1 MLKKVMIMLLMICS
15 LFLFGC
21 GKEENNDSN
30 KNNITYTNKFE
41 CIREYKLTKDQVF
54 YATKEEPLNGEK
66 GDAVNVTYTRSYD
79 FDKNGDKLLK
89 YYDITTYDY
98 ILDYDM
104 DKTYKLLNKYID
116 SLKKDNSKSK
126 ILTVPFFIASDNII
140 ISSLGPK
147 IKFKYEIID
156 NVKGK
161 IKTKVTDFGVNNA
174 LVEMYFEL
182 EIGYLVVIP
191 MNKKESVLK
200 TEILISSKIINGKV
214 PTFYGKNI
222 FKESSISTSN

>member
-1 MLKKVMIMLLMICS
+1 MKLKERLKRKYYFLITFLIS
-15 LFLFGC
+15 LFLFIIIFSLYS
-21 GKEENNDSN
+21 KKLNPKLNDYIDFLVKDEIYKKVIKSNNFITNEEVND
-30 KNNITYTNKFE
+30 ILY
-41 CIREYKLTKDQVF
+41 I
-54 YATKEEPLNGEK
+54 
-66 GDAVNVTYTRSYD
+66 
-79 FDKNGDKLLK
+79 DKNKSNEIV
-89 YYDITTYDY
+89 Y
-98 ILDYDM
+98 LDYDI

-174 LVEMYFEL
+174 LVEMYFEH

-222 FKESSISTSN
+222 FKESSVSTSN

>member
-1 MLKKVMIMLLMICS
+1 MKLKERLKRKYYILITFLIS
-15 LFLFGC
+15 LFLFIIIFSLYS
-21 GKEENNDSN
+21 KKLNPKLNDYINFLVKDEIYKKVIKSNNFITNEEV
-30 KNNITYTNKFE
+30 NNILY
-41 CIREYKLTKDQVF
+41 I
-54 YATKEEPLNGEK
+54 
-66 GDAVNVTYTRSYD
+66 
-79 FDKNGDKLLK
+79 DKNKSSEIV
-89 YYDITTYDY
+89 Y
-98 ILDYDM
+98 LDYDI
-104 DKTYKLLNKYID
+104 DKTYKLLNKYIE

-222 FKESSISTSN
+222 FKESSVSTSN

>member
-1 MLKKVMIMLLMICS
+1 MKLKERLKRKYYFLITFLIS
-15 LFLFGC
+15 LFLFIIIFSLYS
-21 GKEENNDSN
+21 KKLNPKLNDYIDFLVKDEIYKKVIKSNNF
-30 KNNITYTNKFE
+30 ITNQE
-41 CIREYKLTKDQVF
+41 
-54 YATKEEPLNGEK
+54 
-66 GDAVNVTYTRSYD
+66 VNDILYI
-79 FDKNGDKLLK
+79 DKNKSNEIV
-89 YYDITTYDY
+89 Y
-98 ILDYDM
+98 LDYDI

-222 FKESSISTSN
+222 FKESGVSTSN

>member
-1 MLKKVMIMLLMICS
+1 MKLKERLKRKYYILITFLIS
-15 LFLFGC
+15 LFLFIIIFSLYI
-21 GKEENNDSN
+21 KKLNPKLNDYIDFLVKDEIYKKVIKSNNFITNEEVND
-30 KNNITYTNKFE
+30 ILY
-41 CIREYKLTKDQVF
+41 I
-54 YATKEEPLNGEK
+54 
-66 GDAVNVTYTRSYD
+66 
-79 FDKNGDKLLK
+79 DKNKSNEIV
-89 YYDITTYDY
+89 Y
-98 ILDYDM
+98 LDYNM
-104 DKTYKLLNKYID
+104 DKTYKLLNKYIE

-126 ILTVPFFIASDNII
+126 ILTVPLFIASDNII

-222 FKESSISTSN
+222 FKESGVSTSN

>member
-1 MLKKVMIMLLMICS
+1 MKLKERLKRKYYILITFLIS
-15 LFLFGC
+15 LFLFIIIFSLYS
-21 GKEENNDSN
+21 KKLNPKLNDYIDFLVKDEIYKKVTKSNNFITNEEVND
-30 KNNITYTNKFE
+30 ILY
-41 CIREYKLTKDQVF
+41 I
-54 YATKEEPLNGEK
+54 
-66 GDAVNVTYTRSYD
+66 
-79 FDKNGDKLLK
+79 DKNKSNEIV
-89 YYDITTYDY
+89 Y
-98 ILDYDM
+98 LDYDI

-156 NVKGK
+156 NIKGK

-222 FKESSISTSN
+222 FKESGVSTSN

>member
-1 MLKKVMIMLLMICS
+1 MKLKERLKRKYYILITFLIS
-15 LFLFGC
+15 LFLFIIIFSLYSE
-21 GKEENNDSN
+21 KLNPKLNDYIDFLVKDEIYKKVIKSNNFITNEEINYILYID
-30 KNNITYTNKFE
+30 KNNSNEIVY
-41 CIREYKLTKDQVF
+41 
-54 YATKEEPLNGEK
+54 
-66 GDAVNVTYTRSYD
+66 
-79 FDKNGDKLLK
+79 
-89 YYDITTYDY
+89 
-98 ILDYDM
+98 LDYDI

-200 TEILISSKIINGKV
+200 TEILISSKVINGKV

-222 FKESSISTSN
+222 FKESGVSTSN

>member
-1 MLKKVMIMLLMICS
+1 MKLKERLKRKYYILITFLIS
-15 LFLFGC
+15 LFLFIIIFSLYS
-21 GKEENNDSN
+21 KKLNPKLNDYIDFLVKDEIYKKVIKSNNFITNEEVND
-30 KNNITYTNKFE
+30 ILY
-41 CIREYKLTKDQVF
+41 I
-54 YATKEEPLNGEK
+54 
-66 GDAVNVTYTRSYD
+66 
-79 FDKNGDKLLK
+79 DKNKSNEIV
-89 YYDITTYDY
+89 Y
-98 ILDYDM
+98 LDYDI

-126 ILTVPFFIASDNII
+126 ILTVPFFITSDNII

-200 TEILISSKIINGKV
+200 TEILISSKVINGKV

-222 FKESSISTSN
+222 FKESGVSTSN

>member
-1 MLKKVMIMLLMICS
+1 MFIIIFSLYSKKLNPKLNDYIDFLVKDEIYKKVIKSNNFITN
-15 LFLFGC
+15 
-21 GKEENNDSN
+21 EEVND
-30 KNNITYTNKFE
+30 ILY
-41 CIREYKLTKDQVF
+41 I
-54 YATKEEPLNGEK
+54 
-66 GDAVNVTYTRSYD
+66 
-79 FDKNGDKLLK
+79 DKNKSNEIV
-89 YYDITTYDY
+89 Y
-98 ILDYDM
+98 LDYDI

-222 FKESSISTSN
+222 FKESSVSTSN

>member
-1 MLKKVMIMLLMICS
+1 MKLKERLKRKYYILITFLIS
-15 LFLFGC
+15 LFLFVIIFSLYS
-21 GKEENNDSN
+21 KKLNPKLNDYIDFLVKDEIYKKVIKSNNFITNEEINDILYID
-30 KNNITYTNKFE
+30 KNNSNEIVY
-41 CIREYKLTKDQVF
+41 
-54 YATKEEPLNGEK
+54 
-66 GDAVNVTYTRSYD
+66 
-79 FDKNGDKLLK
+79 
-89 YYDITTYDY
+89 
-98 ILDYDM
+98 LDYDI

-147 IKFKYEIID
+147 VKFKYEIID

-200 TEILISSKIINGKV
+200 TEILISSKVINGKV

-222 FKESSISTSN
+222 FKESGVSTSN

>member
-1 MLKKVMIMLLMICS
+1 MKLKERLKRKYYILITFLIS
-15 LFLFGC
+15 LFLFIIIFSLYS
-21 GKEENNDSN
+21 KKLNPKLNDYIDFLVKDEIYKKVIKSNNFITNEEVND
-30 KNNITYTNKFE
+30 ILY
-41 CIREYKLTKDQVF
+41 I
-54 YATKEEPLNGEK
+54 
-66 GDAVNVTYTRSYD
+66 
-79 FDKNGDKLLK
+79 DKNKSNEIV
-89 YYDITTYDY
+89 Y
-98 ILDYDM
+98 LDYDI

-182 EIGYLVVIP
+182 EIGYLVVIH

-222 FKESSISTSN
+222 FKESGVSTSN

>member
-1 MLKKVMIMLLMICS
+1 MKLKERLKRKYYILITFLIS
-15 LFLFGC
+15 LFLFIIIFSLYSE
-21 GKEENNDSN
+21 KLNPKLNDYIDFLVKDEIYKKVIKSNNFITNEEV
-30 KNNITYTNKFE
+30 NNILY
-41 CIREYKLTKDQVF
+41 I
-54 YATKEEPLNGEK
+54 
-66 GDAVNVTYTRSYD
+66 
-79 FDKNGDKLLK
+79 DKNKSNEIV
-89 YYDITTYDY
+89 Y
-98 ILDYDM
+98 LDYDI

-200 TEILISSKIINGKV
+200 TEILISSKVINGKV

-222 FKESSISTSN
+222 FKESGVSTSN

>member
-1 MLKKVMIMLLMICS
+1 MKLKERLKRKYYILITFLIS
-15 LFLFGC
+15 LFLFIIIFSLYS
-21 GKEENNDSN
+21 KKLNPKLNDYIDFLVKDEIYKKVIKSNNFITNEEVND
-30 KNNITYTNKFE
+30 ILY
-41 CIREYKLTKDQVF
+41 I
-54 YATKEEPLNGEK
+54 
-66 GDAVNVTYTRSYD
+66 
-79 FDKNGDKLLK
+79 DKNKSNEIV
-89 YYDITTYDY
+89 Y
-98 ILDYDM
+98 LDYDI
-104 DKTYKLLNKYID
+104 DKTYKLLNKYIE

-147 IKFKYEIID
+147 IKFKDEIID

-161 IKTKVTDFGVNNA
+161 IKTKVTGFGVNNA

-222 FKESSISTSN
+222 FKESGVSTSN

>member
-1 MLKKVMIMLLMICS
+1 MKLKKRLKRKYYILITFLIS
-15 LFLFGC
+15 LFLFIIIFSLYS
-21 GKEENNDSN
+21 KKLNPKLNDYIDFLVKDEIYKKVIKSNNFITNEEVNDILYIDKNDSN
-30 KNNITYTNKFE
+30 EIVY
-41 CIREYKLTKDQVF
+41 
-54 YATKEEPLNGEK
+54 
-66 GDAVNVTYTRSYD
+66 
-79 FDKNGDKLLK
+79 
-89 YYDITTYDY
+89 
-98 ILDYDM
+98 LDYDI

-222 FKESSISTSN
+222 FKESSVSTSN

>member
-1 MLKKVMIMLLMICS
+1 MKLKERLKRKYYILITFLIS
-15 LFLFGC
+15 LFLFIIIFSLYS
-21 GKEENNDSN
+21 KKLNPKLNDYIVKDEIYKKVIKSNNFITNEEVND
-30 KNNITYTNKFE
+30 ILY
-41 CIREYKLTKDQVF
+41 I
-54 YATKEEPLNGEK
+54 
-66 GDAVNVTYTRSYD
+66 
-79 FDKNGDKLLK
+79 DKNKSNEIV
-89 YYDITTYDY
+89 Y
-98 ILDYDM
+98 LDYDI

-147 IKFKYEIID
+147 VKFKYEIID

-222 FKESSISTSN
+222 FKESGVSTSN

>member
-1 MLKKVMIMLLMICS
+1 MKLKERLKRKYYILITFLIS
-15 LFLFGC
+15 LFLFVIIFSLYS
-21 GKEENNDSN
+21 KKLNPKLNDYIDFLVKDEIYKKVIKSNNFITNEEINDILYID
-30 KNNITYTNKFE
+30 KNNSNEIVY
-41 CIREYKLTKDQVF
+41 
-54 YATKEEPLNGEK
+54 
-66 GDAVNVTYTRSYD
+66 
-79 FDKNGDKLLK
+79 
-89 YYDITTYDY
+89 
-98 ILDYDM
+98 LDYDI

-222 FKESSISTSN
+222 FKESSVSTSN

>member
-1 MLKKVMIMLLMICS
+1 MKLKERLKRKYYILITFLIS
-15 LFLFGC
+15 LFLFIIIFSLYS
-21 GKEENNDSN
+21 KKLNPKLNDYIDFLVKDEIYKKVIKSNNFITNEEV
-30 KNNITYTNKFE
+30 NNILY
-41 CIREYKLTKDQVF
+41 I
-54 YATKEEPLNGEK
+54 
-66 GDAVNVTYTRSYD
+66 
-79 FDKNGDKLLK
+79 DKNKSNEIV
-89 YYDITTYDY
+89 Y
-98 ILDYDM
+98 LDYDI
-104 DKTYKLLNKYID
+104 DKTYKLLNKYIE

-222 FKESSISTSN
+222 FKESSVSTSN

>member
-1 MLKKVMIMLLMICS
+1 MKLKERLKRKYYILITFLIS
-15 LFLFGC
+15 LFLFIIIFSLYS
-21 GKEENNDSN
+21 KELNPKLNDYIDFLVKDEIYKKVIKSNNF
-30 KNNITYTNKFE
+30 ITN
-41 CIREYKLTKDQVF
+41 
-54 YATKEEPLNGEK
+54 EE
-66 GDAVNVTYTRSYD
+66 VNDILYI
-79 FDKNGDKLLK
+79 DKNKSNEIV
-89 YYDITTYDY
+89 Y
-98 ILDYDM
+98 LDYDI

-126 ILTVPFFIASDNII
+126 ILTVHFFIASDNII

-222 FKESSISTSN
+222 FKESSVSTSN

>member
-1 MLKKVMIMLLMICS
+1 MKLKERLKRKYYILITFLIS
-15 LFLFGC
+15 LFLFIIIFSLYS
-21 GKEENNDSN
+21 KKLNPKLNDYIDFLVKDEIYKKVIKSNNFITNEEVNDILYIDKNDSN
-30 KNNITYTNKFE
+30 EIVY
-41 CIREYKLTKDQVF
+41 
-54 YATKEEPLNGEK
+54 
-66 GDAVNVTYTRSYD
+66 
-79 FDKNGDKLLK
+79 
-89 YYDITTYDY
+89 
-98 ILDYDM
+98 LDYDI

-147 IKFKYEIID
+147 VKFKYEIID

-222 FKESSISTSN
+222 FKESGVSTSN

>member
-1 MLKKVMIMLLMICS
+1 MKLKERLKRKYYILITFLIS
-15 LFLFGC
+15 LFLFIIIFSLYS
-21 GKEENNDSN
+21 KKLNPKLNDYIDFLVKDEIYKKVIKSNNFITNEEV
-30 KNNITYTNKFE
+30 NNILY
-41 CIREYKLTKDQVF
+41 I
-54 YATKEEPLNGEK
+54 
-66 GDAVNVTYTRSYD
+66 
-79 FDKNGDKLLK
+79 DKNKSNEIV
-89 YYDITTYDY
+89 Y
-98 ILDYDM
+98 LDYDI

-161 IKTKVTDFGVNNA
+161 IKTKITDFGVNNA

-222 FKESSISTSN
+222 FKESGVSTSN

>member
-1 MLKKVMIMLLMICS
+1 MFVIIFSLYSKKLNPKLNDYIDFLVKDEIYKKVIKSNNFITN
-15 LFLFGC
+15 
-21 GKEENNDSN
+21 EEINDILYID
-30 KNNITYTNKFE
+30 KNNSNEIVY
-41 CIREYKLTKDQVF
+41 
-54 YATKEEPLNGEK
+54 
-66 GDAVNVTYTRSYD
+66 
-79 FDKNGDKLLK
+79 
-89 YYDITTYDY
+89 
-98 ILDYDM
+98 LDYDI

-147 IKFKYEIID
+147 VKFKYEIID

-200 TEILISSKIINGKV
+200 TEILISSKVINGKV

-222 FKESSISTSN
+222 FKESGVSTSN

>member
-1 MLKKVMIMLLMICS
+1 MKLKERLKRKYYILITFLIS
-15 LFLFGC
+15 LFLFIIIFSLYS
-21 GKEENNDSN
+21 KKLNPKLNDYIDFLVKDEIYKKVIKSNNFITNEEVND
-30 KNNITYTNKFE
+30 ILY
-41 CIREYKLTKDQVF
+41 I
-54 YATKEEPLNGEK
+54 
-66 GDAVNVTYTRSYD
+66 
-79 FDKNGDKLLK
+79 DKNKSNEIV
-89 YYDITTYDY
+89 Y
-98 ILDYDM
+98 LDYDI

-147 IKFKYEIID
+147 VKFKYEIID

-174 LVEMYFEL
+174 LVEIYFEL

-222 FKESSISTSN
+222 FKESSVSTSN

>member
-1 MLKKVMIMLLMICS
+1 MKLKERLKRKYYILITFLIS
-15 LFLFGC
+15 LFLFIIIFSLYS
-21 GKEENNDSN
+21 KKLNPKLNDYIDFLVKDEIYKKVIKSNNFITNEELND
-30 KNNITYTNKFE
+30 ILY
-41 CIREYKLTKDQVF
+41 I
-54 YATKEEPLNGEK
+54 
-66 GDAVNVTYTRSYD
+66 
-79 FDKNGDKLLK
+79 DKNKSNEIV
-89 YYDITTYDY
+89 Y
-98 ILDYDM
+98 LDYDI

-222 FKESSISTSN
+222 FKESSVSTSN

>member
-1 MLKKVMIMLLMICS
+1 MKLKERLKRKYYILITFLIS
-15 LFLFGC
+15 LFLFIIIFSLYS
-21 GKEENNDSN
+21 KKLNPKLNDYIDFLVKDEIYKKVIKSNNFITNEEVNDILYIDKNDSN
-30 KNNITYTNKFE
+30 EIVY
-41 CIREYKLTKDQVF
+41 
-54 YATKEEPLNGEK
+54 
-66 GDAVNVTYTRSYD
+66 
-79 FDKNGDKLLK
+79 
-89 YYDITTYDY
+89 
-98 ILDYDM
+98 LDYNM
-104 DKTYKLLNKYID
+104 DKTYKLLNKYIE

-126 ILTVPFFIASDNII
+126 ILTVPLFIASDNII

-200 TEILISSKIINGKV
+200 TEILISSKVINGKV

-222 FKESSISTSN
+222 FKESGVSTSN

>member
-1 MLKKVMIMLLMICS
+1 MKLKERLKRKYYILITFLIS
-15 LFLFGC
+15 LFLFIIIFSLYS
-21 GKEENNDSN
+21 KKLNPKLNDYIDFLVKDEIYKKVIKSNNFITNEEVND
-30 KNNITYTNKFE
+30 ILY
-41 CIREYKLTKDQVF
+41 I
-54 YATKEEPLNGEK
+54 
-66 GDAVNVTYTRSYD
+66 
-79 FDKNGDKLLK
+79 DKNKSNEIV
-89 YYDITTYDY
+89 Y
-98 ILDYDM
+98 LDYDI

-126 ILTVPFFIASDNII
+126 ILTVPFFITSDNII

-222 FKESSISTSN
+222 FKESGVSTSN

>member
-1 MLKKVMIMLLMICS
+1 MKLKERLKRKYYILITFLIS
-15 LFLFGC
+15 LFLFIIIFSLYS
-21 GKEENNDSN
+21 KKLNPKLNDYIDFLVKDEIYKKVIKSNNFITNEEIND
-30 KNNITYTNKFE
+30 ILY
-41 CIREYKLTKDQVF
+41 I
-54 YATKEEPLNGEK
+54 
-66 GDAVNVTYTRSYD
+66 
-79 FDKNGDKLLK
+79 DKNKSNEIV
-89 YYDITTYDY
+89 Y
-98 ILDYDM
+98 LDYDI

-222 FKESSISTSN
+222 FKESSVSAKIKS

>member
-1 MLKKVMIMLLMICS
+1 MKLKERLKRKYYILITFLISLFFFFFIFSLYSEKLNPKLNDYIDFLVKDEIYKKVIKSNNFITN
-15 LFLFGC
+15 
-21 GKEENNDSN
+21 EEVND
-30 KNNITYTNKFE
+30 ILY
-41 CIREYKLTKDQVF
+41 I
-54 YATKEEPLNGEK
+54 
-66 GDAVNVTYTRSYD
+66 
-79 FDKNGDKLLK
+79 DKNKSNEIV
-89 YYDITTYDY
+89 Y
-98 ILDYDM
+98 LDYDI

-147 IKFKYEIID
+147 VKFKYEIID

-222 FKESSISTSN
+222 FKESGVSTSN

>member
-1 MLKKVMIMLLMICS
+1 MKLKERLKRKYYILITFLIS
-15 LFLFGC
+15 LFLFIIIFSLYS
-21 GKEENNDSN
+21 KKLNPKLNDYIDFLVKDEIYRKVIKSNNFITNEEVNDILYIDKNDSN
-30 KNNITYTNKFE
+30 EIVY
-41 CIREYKLTKDQVF
+41 
-54 YATKEEPLNGEK
+54 
-66 GDAVNVTYTRSYD
+66 
-79 FDKNGDKLLK
+79 
-89 YYDITTYDY
+89 
-98 ILDYDM
+98 LDYNM

-147 IKFKYEIID
+147 VKFKYEIMN

-200 TEILISSKIINGKV
+200 TEILISSKVINGKV

>member
-1 MLKKVMIMLLMICS
+1 MKLKERLKRKYYILITFLIS
-15 LFLFGC
+15 LFLFIIIFSLYS
-21 GKEENNDSN
+21 KKLNPKLNDYIDFLVKNEIYKKVIKSNNFITNEEVND
-30 KNNITYTNKFE
+30 ILY
-41 CIREYKLTKDQVF
+41 I
-54 YATKEEPLNGEK
+54 
-66 GDAVNVTYTRSYD
+66 
-79 FDKNGDKLLK
+79 DKNKSNEIV
-89 YYDITTYDY
+89 Y
-98 ILDYDM
+98 LDYDM

>member
-1 MLKKVMIMLLMICS
+1 MKLKERLKRKYYILITFLIS
-15 LFLFGC
+15 LFLFIIIFSLYS
-21 GKEENNDSN
+21 KKLNPKLNDYIEFLVKDEIYKKVIKSNNFITNEEVND
-30 KNNITYTNKFE
+30 ILY
-41 CIREYKLTKDQVF
+41 I
-54 YATKEEPLNGEK
+54 
-66 GDAVNVTYTRSYD
+66 
-79 FDKNGDKLLK
+79 DKNKSNEIV
-89 YYDITTYDY
+89 Y
-98 ILDYDM
+98 LDYNM
-104 DKTYKLLNKYID
+104 DKTYKLLNKYIE

-222 FKESSISTSN
+222 FKESGVSTSN

>member
-1 MLKKVMIMLLMICS
+1 MKLKERLKRKYYILITFLIS
-15 LFLFGC
+15 LFLFIIIFSLYS
-21 GKEENNDSN
+21 KKLNPKLNDYIDFLVKDEIYKKVIKSNNFITNEEVNDILYIDKNDSN
-30 KNNITYTNKFE
+30 EIVY
-41 CIREYKLTKDQVF
+41 
-54 YATKEEPLNGEK
+54 
-66 GDAVNVTYTRSYD
+66 
-79 FDKNGDKLLK
+79 
-89 YYDITTYDY
+89 
-98 ILDYDM
+98 LDYDI
-104 DKTYKLLNKYID
+104 DKTYKLLNKYIE

-126 ILTVPFFIASDNII
+126 ILTVPLFIASDNII

-222 FKESSISTSN
+222 FKESGVSTSN

>member
-1 MLKKVMIMLLMICS
+1 MKLKERLKRKYYILITFLIS
-15 LFLFGC
+15 LFLFIIIFSLYS
-21 GKEENNDSN
+21 KKLNPKLNDYIDFLVKDEIYKKVIKSNNFITNEEVNDILYIDKNDSN
-30 KNNITYTNKFE
+30 EIVY
-41 CIREYKLTKDQVF
+41 
-54 YATKEEPLNGEK
+54 
-66 GDAVNVTYTRSYD
+66 
-79 FDKNGDKLLK
+79 
-89 YYDITTYDY
+89 
-98 ILDYDM
+98 LDYNM
-104 DKTYKLLNKYID
+104 DKTYKLLNKYIE

-126 ILTVPFFIASDNII
+126 ILTVPLFIASDNII

-191 MNKKESVLK
+191 MNKKESILK

-222 FKESSISTSN
+222 FKESGVSTSN

>member
-1 MLKKVMIMLLMICS
+1 MKLKERLKRKYYILITFLIS
-15 LFLFGC
+15 LFLFIIIFSLYS
-21 GKEENNDSN
+21 KKLNPKLNDYIDFLVKDEIYKKVIKSNNFITNEEVNDILYID
-30 KNNITYTNKFE
+30 KNNSNEIVY
-41 CIREYKLTKDQVF
+41 
-54 YATKEEPLNGEK
+54 
-66 GDAVNVTYTRSYD
+66 
-79 FDKNGDKLLK
+79 
-89 YYDITTYDY
+89 
-98 ILDYDM
+98 LDYDI

-222 FKESSISTSN
+222 FKESSVSTSN

>member
-1 MLKKVMIMLLMICS
+1 MKLKERLKRKYYILITFLIS
-15 LFLFGC
+15 LFLFIIIFSLYSE
-21 GKEENNDSN
+21 KLNPKLNDYIDFLVKDEIYKKVIKSNNFITNEEVND
-30 KNNITYTNKFE
+30 ILY
-41 CIREYKLTKDQVF
+41 I
-54 YATKEEPLNGEK
+54 
-66 GDAVNVTYTRSYD
+66 
-79 FDKNGDKLLK
+79 DKNKSNEIV
-89 YYDITTYDY
+89 Y
-98 ILDYDM
+98 LDYDI

-147 IKFKYEIID
+147 VKFKYEIID

-222 FKESSISTSN
+222 FKESGVSTSN

>member
-1 MLKKVMIMLLMICS
+1 MKLKERLKRKYYILITFLIS
-15 LFLFGC
+15 LFLFIIIFSLYS
-21 GKEENNDSN
+21 KKLNPKLNDYIDFLVKDEIYKKVIKSNNFITNEEVND
-30 KNNITYTNKFE
+30 ILY
-41 CIREYKLTKDQVF
+41 I
-54 YATKEEPLNGEK
+54 
-66 GDAVNVTYTRSYD
+66 
-79 FDKNGDKLLK
+79 DKNKSNEIV
-89 YYDITTYDY
+89 Y
-98 ILDYDM
+98 LDYDI

-191 MNKKESVLK
+191 MNKKQSVLK

-222 FKESSISTSN
+222 FKESSVSTSN

>member
-1 MLKKVMIMLLMICS
+1 MFVIIFSLYSKKLNPKLNDYIDFIVKDEIYKKVIKSNNFITN
-15 LFLFGC
+15 
-21 GKEENNDSN
+21 EEINDILYID
-30 KNNITYTNKFE
+30 KNNSNEIVY
-41 CIREYKLTKDQVF
+41 
-54 YATKEEPLNGEK
+54 
-66 GDAVNVTYTRSYD
+66 
-79 FDKNGDKLLK
+79 
-89 YYDITTYDY
+89 
-98 ILDYDM
+98 LDYDI

-147 IKFKYEIID
+147 VKFKYEIID

-200 TEILISSKIINGKV
+200 TEILISSKVINGKV

-222 FKESSISTSN
+222 FKESSVSTSN

>member
-1 MLKKVMIMLLMICS
+1 MKLKERLKRKYYILITFLIS
-15 LFLFGC
+15 LFLFIIIFSLYS
-21 GKEENNDSN
+21 KKLNPKLNDYIDFLVKDEIYKKVIKSNNFITNEEVNDILYIDKNDSN
-30 KNNITYTNKFE
+30 EIVY
-41 CIREYKLTKDQVF
+41 
-54 YATKEEPLNGEK
+54 
-66 GDAVNVTYTRSYD
+66 
-79 FDKNGDKLLK
+79 
-89 YYDITTYDY
+89 
-98 ILDYDM
+98 LDYNM
-104 DKTYKLLNKYID
+104 DKTYKLLNKYIE

-126 ILTVPFFIASDNII
+126 ILTVPLFIASDNII

-200 TEILISSKIINGKV
+200 IEILISSKIINGKV

-222 FKESSISTSN
+222 FKESGVSTSN

>member
-1 MLKKVMIMLLMICS
+1 MKLKERLKRKYYILITFLIS
-15 LFLFGC
+15 LFLFIIIFSLYS
-21 GKEENNDSN
+21 KKLNPKLNDYIDFLVKDEIYKKVIKSNNFITNEEVND
-30 KNNITYTNKFE
+30 ILY
-41 CIREYKLTKDQVF
+41 I
-54 YATKEEPLNGEK
+54 
-66 GDAVNVTYTRSYD
+66 
-79 FDKNGDKLLK
+79 DKNKSNEIV
-89 YYDITTYDY
+89 Y
-98 ILDYDM
+98 LDYDI

-147 IKFKYEIID
+147 VKFKYEIID

-191 MNKKESVLK
+191 MNKKQSVLK

-222 FKESSISTSN
+222 FKESSVSTSN

>member
-1 MLKKVMIMLLMICS
+1 MKLKERLKRKYYILITFLIS
-15 LFLFGC
+15 LFLFIIIFSLYS
-21 GKEENNDSN
+21 KKLNPKLNDYIDFLVKDEIYKKVIKSNNFITNEEVND
-30 KNNITYTNKFE
+30 ILY
-41 CIREYKLTKDQVF
+41 I
-54 YATKEEPLNGEK
+54 
-66 GDAVNVTYTRSYD
+66 
-79 FDKNGDKLLK
+79 DKNKSNEIV
-89 YYDITTYDY
+89 Y
-98 ILDYDM
+98 LDYDM

-222 FKESSISTSN
+222 FKESGVSTSN

>member
-1 MLKKVMIMLLMICS
+1 MKLKERLKRKYYILITFLIS
-15 LFLFGC
+15 LFLFIIIFSLYS
-21 GKEENNDSN
+21 KKLNPKLNDYIDFLVKDEIYKKVIKSNNFITNEEVND
-30 KNNITYTNKFE
+30 ILY
-41 CIREYKLTKDQVF
+41 I
-54 YATKEEPLNGEK
+54 
-66 GDAVNVTYTRSYD
+66 
-79 FDKNGDKLLK
+79 DKNKSNEIV
-89 YYDITTYDY
+89 Y
-98 ILDYDM
+98 LDYDI

-116 SLKKDNSKSK
+116 SLKKDNSKRK

-200 TEILISSKIINGKV
+200 TEILISSKVINGKV

-222 FKESSISTSN
+222 FKESGVSTSN